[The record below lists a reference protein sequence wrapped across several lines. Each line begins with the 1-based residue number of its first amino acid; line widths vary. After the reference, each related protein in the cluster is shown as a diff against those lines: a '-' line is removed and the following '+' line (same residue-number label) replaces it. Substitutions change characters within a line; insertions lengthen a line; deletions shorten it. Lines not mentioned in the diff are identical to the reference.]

1 MAIITISRQLASYG
15 DEIGSK
21 VAEILGYKFFGK
33 KDIEKRII
41 ALGFPESKLSKFDD
55 RKIGFLAGLTR
66 SRDEYLN
73 YLMTAILETASE
85 NNCVIVGRGS
95 FIILKDLA
103 NHVSCRFIA
112 DENARCERI
121 QDELNINQKASSKKI
136 AESEA
141 RQKGFHKEFFNFNI
155 NDPAMFDL
163 IASTS
168 KVNPESIARSVV
180 ALTKEYVTPEREEA
194 GQRKIDEM
202 LIGQRIVDIL
212 TFIYNLEI
220 NFLRASIDGKII
232 TLHGIASTQKDVD
245 AAVTI
250 VEAELPNYQVKSS
263 ISVARDYKAY

>member
-1 MAIITISRQLASYG
+1 
-15 DEIGSK
+15 
-21 VAEILGYKFFGK
+21 
-33 KDIEKRII
+33 
-41 ALGFPESKLSKFDD
+41 
-55 RKIGFLAGLTR
+55 
-66 SRDEYLN
+66 
-73 YLMTAILETASE
+73 
-85 NNCVIVGRGS
+85 
-95 FIILKDLA
+95 
-103 NHVSCRFIA
+103 
-112 DENARCERI
+112 
-121 QDELNINQKASSKKI
+121 
-136 AESEA
+136 
-141 RQKGFHKEFFNFNI
+141 
-155 NDPAMFDL
+155 MFDL